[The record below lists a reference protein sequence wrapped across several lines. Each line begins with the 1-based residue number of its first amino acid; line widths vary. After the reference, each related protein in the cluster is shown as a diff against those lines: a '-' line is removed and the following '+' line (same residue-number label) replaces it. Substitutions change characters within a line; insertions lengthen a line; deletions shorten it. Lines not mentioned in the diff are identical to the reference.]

1 MNRLAVRLRR
11 GCVAAAR
18 LPMLLPMPMLSCLL
32 LSGAAAVTAAAQPAP
47 ATRVDPVV
55 VTGNP
60 LGRDDASRPA
70 AVLAGDALVMRRAGT
85 LGETLDG
92 LPGVAGSGFGAN
104 ASRPV
109 IRGLDGDRIRL
120 LDNGSGLV
128 DASNLSF
135 DHAVAIDPLVVER
148 VEVLR
153 GPAALLY
160 GGNATGGVVNV
171 LDNRIPREPAAGLA
185 GRAEVRLGG
194 AASER
199 AGAVVLDG
207 GAGGLAWHADVAGRR
222 SGDLRTPR
230 FTPLADG
237 QPLAPASRVR
247 NSASS
252 SRAGAVGAGWVSV
265 SGHAGVSLDRMDHD
279 YGVTV
284 EPDVTIRLLRERA
297 AFAGEWRALPGP
309 LASVSLKA
317 SRTRYAHEEVEG
329 GGEVGTRFASKGDE
343 WRAELRHR
351 PLAGL
356 EGVLGLQGER
366 LDFSA
371 LGEEAFVPGTATRS
385 HAVFLLE
392 EFRLGSATFS
402 AGLRRERV
410 TVSSDGDAP
419 DAEEPRF
426 GQPRSRRFSPGS
438 ASLAVRLDLG
448 GGWQASGS
456 LGRTER
462 APAYHELYANGL
474 HLATAAYEVGDPDL
488 GTERSR
494 HVEFGLAFRGG
505 GGRVAVNVFTTRFA
519 RYIALRDTGNV
530 VAIPA
535 EEPGEPATE
544 VPEYRFEGVR
554 ARLSGAEIE
563 AATTLAPAGVPLR
576 LSATLDLVRGDDLD
590 RREPLPRLPPLRL
603 RVGVAWTLGATTLG
617 TDLRHAAR
625 QGRVPA
631 TDTATPAA
639 TVLDLWA
646 RGRFEAV
653 PGLSWHARLGNA
665 TDELA
670 FNAAAVASV
679 RGLSPAAGRSL
690 AAGVQW
696 RW

>member
-1 MNRLAVRLRR
+1 MNRLPFRPRR
-11 GCVAAAR
+11 ARVAAA
-18 LPMLLPMPMLSCLL
+18 CLL
-32 LSGAAAVTAAAQPAP
+32 ASVAAVAQTTPT
-47 ATRVDPVV
+47 TRIDPVV

-60 LGRDDASRPA
+60 LGRDDATRPA
-70 AVLAGDALVMRRAGT
+70 AVLGGEALLLRRAGT

-120 LDNGSGLV
+120 LDNGAGLV

-135 DHAVAIDPLVVER
+135 DHAVAVDPLVVER
-148 VEVLR
+148 IEVLR

-160 GGNATGGVVNV
+160 GGNAAGGVVSV
-171 LDNRIPREPAAGLA
+171 LDNRIPREAAAGLA
-185 GRAEVRLGG
+185 GRAELRLGG

-207 GAGGLAWHADVAGRR
+207 GAGALAWHADVASRH

-230 FTPLADG
+230 FTPMADG
-237 QPLAPASRVR
+237 QPLEPANRVR

-252 SRAGAVGAGWVSV
+252 SRAGAVGGGWASA
-265 SGHAGVSLDRMDHD
+265 SGYAGVSLDRLDHD

-309 LASVSLKA
+309 LASLSLKA

-329 GGEVGTRFASKGDE
+329 SGEVGTRFASTGDE
-343 WRAELRHR
+343 WRAELRHK
-351 PLAGL
+351 PLGGL
-356 EGVLGLQGER
+356 EGVLGMQSER

-371 LGEEAFVPGTATRS
+371 LGEEAFVPGIATRS
-385 HAVFLLE
+385 DAVFLLE
-392 EFRLGSATFS
+392 EFKLGSATFS

-410 TVSSDGDAP
+410 SVASDGDAP
-419 DAEEPRF
+419 DAADPRF
-426 GQPRSRRFSPGS
+426 GEPRSRRFTPGS

-462 APAYHELYANGL
+462 APAYYELYANGL
-474 HLATAAYEVGDPDL
+474 HLATAAFEIGDPDL
-488 GTERSR
+488 GPERSR
-494 HVEFGLAFRGG
+494 HVEFGLAFRRGG
-505 GGRVAVNVFTTRFA
+505 ERVSVNVFSTRFA

-530 VAIPA
+530 VVIPA
-535 EEPGEPATE
+535 EDPGEPDTE

-554 ARLSGAEIE
+554 ARLTGAEVE
-563 AATTLAPAGVPLR
+563 AATTLALAGAPLQ

-590 RREPLPRLPPLRL
+590 RNEPLPRLPPLRL
-603 RVGVAWTLGATTLG
+603 RVGAAWTLGSTTLG
-617 TDLRHAAR
+617 ADVRHAAR

-646 RGRFEAV
+646 RGRIQAL
-653 PGLSWHARLGNA
+653 PGLGWYAKLSNL

-670 FNAAAVASV
+670 FNAAAVAAV
-679 RGLSPAAGRSL
+679 RGLSPAAGRAF

>member
-1 MNRLAVRLRR
+1 MRYDVALQGDTVAFADLAWIHPTVPQEGGGRTALTIRNDPRNLAVMEYALTDLDARALRSRMR
-11 GCVAAAR
+11 GRMTYGVGGPVLR
-18 LPMLLPMPMLSCLL
+18 
-32 LSGAAAVTAAAQPAP
+32 VTDVDLDLQPAHTDFLRWLNGEP
-47 ATRVDPVV
+47 FPYDWRGAL
-55 VTGNP
+55 TG
-60 LGRDDASRPA
+60 R
-70 AVLAGDALVMRRAGT
+70 
-85 LGETLDG
+85 
-92 LPGVAGSGFGAN
+92 
-104 ASRPV
+104 
-109 IRGLDGDRIRL
+109 
-120 LDNGSGLV
+120 
-128 DASNLSF
+128 
-135 DHAVAIDPLVVER
+135 
-148 VEVLR
+148 
-153 GPAALLY
+153 
-160 GGNATGGVVNV
+160 
-171 LDNRIPREPAAGLA
+171 
-185 GRAEVRLGG
+185 
-194 AASER
+194 
-199 AGAVVLDG
+199 
-207 GAGGLAWHADVAGRR
+207 VAGRGGPITDWQLDEAR
-222 SGDLRTPR
+222 LTYADEHVPGARTSGTARGRVNLYTPAEAILAGMDVAIAQLDLRTPR

-329 GGEVGTRFASKGDE
+329 SGEVGTRFASKGDE

-505 GGRVAVNVFTTRFA
+505 SGRVAVNVFTTRFA

-603 RVGVAWTLGATTLG
+603 RVGVAWTLGGTTMG

-631 TDTATPAA
+631 IDTATPAA

>member
-1 MNRLAVRLRR
+1 MNRLPFRPRR
-11 GCVAAAR
+11 ARVAAA
-18 LPMLLPMPMLSCLL
+18 CLL
-32 LSGAAAVTAAAQPAP
+32 ASVAAVAQTTPT
-47 ATRVDPVV
+47 TRIDPVV

-60 LGRDDASRPA
+60 LGRDDATRPA
-70 AVLAGDALVMRRAGT
+70 ALLGGEALLLRRAGT

-120 LDNGSGLV
+120 LDNGAGLV

-135 DHAVAIDPLVVER
+135 DHAVAVDPLVVER
-148 VEVLR
+148 IEVLR

-160 GGNATGGVVNV
+160 GGNATGGVVSV
-171 LDNRIPREPAAGLA
+171 LDNRIPREAAAGLA
-185 GRAEVRLGG
+185 GRAELRLGG

-207 GAGGLAWHADVAGRR
+207 GAGALAWHADVASRH

-230 FTPLADG
+230 FTPMADG
-237 QPLAPASRVR
+237 QPLEPANRVR

-252 SRAGAVGAGWVSV
+252 SRAGAVGGGWASA
-265 SGHAGVSLDRMDHD
+265 SGYAGVSLDRLDHD

-309 LASVSLKA
+309 LASLSLKA

-329 GGEVGTRFASKGDE
+329 SGEVGTRFASTGDE
-343 WRAELRHR
+343 WRAELRHK
-351 PLAGL
+351 PLDGL
-356 EGVLGLQGER
+356 EGVLGVQSER

-385 HAVFLLE
+385 DAVFLLE
-392 EFRLGSATFS
+392 EFKLGSATLS

-410 TVSSDGDAP
+410 SVASDGDTP
-419 DAEEPRF
+419 DAADPRF
-426 GQPRSRRFSPGS
+426 GEPRSRRFTPGS

-462 APAYHELYANGL
+462 APAYYELYANGL
-474 HLATAAYEVGDPDL
+474 HLATAAFEIGDPDL
-488 GTERSR
+488 GPERSR
-494 HVEFGLAFRGG
+494 HVEFGLAFRRGG
-505 GGRVAVNVFTTRFA
+505 ERVSVNVFSTRFA

-530 VAIPA
+530 VVIPA
-535 EEPGEPATE
+535 EDPGEPDTE

-554 ARLSGAEIE
+554 ARLTGAEVE
-563 AATTLAPAGVPLR
+563 AATTLALAGAPLQ

-590 RREPLPRLPPLRL
+590 RNEPLPRLPPLRL
-603 RVGVAWTLGATTLG
+603 RVGAAWTLGSTTLG
-617 TDLRHAAR
+617 ADVRHAAR

-646 RGRFEAV
+646 RGRIQAL
-653 PGLSWHARLGNA
+653 PGLGWYAKLSNL

-670 FNAAAVASV
+670 FNAAAVATV
-679 RGLSPAAGRSL
+679 RGLSPAAGRAF

>member
-1 MNRLAVRLRR
+1 MNRLPFRPRR
-11 GCVAAAR
+11 ARVAAA
-18 LPMLLPMPMLSCLL
+18 CLL
-32 LSGAAAVTAAAQPAP
+32 VSAAAAAQTTPT
-47 ATRVDPVV
+47 TRIDPVV

-60 LGRDDASRPA
+60 LGRDDATRPA
-70 AVLAGDALVMRRAGT
+70 AVLSGEALLLRRAGT

-120 LDNGSGLV
+120 LDNGAALV

-148 VEVLR
+148 IEVLR

-160 GGNATGGVVNV
+160 GGNATGGVVNT
-171 LDNRIPREPAAGLA
+171 LDNRIPREPLAGLA
-185 GRAEVRLGG
+185 GRAELRLGG

-199 AGAVVLDG
+199 AAAAVLAG
-207 GAGGLAWHADVAGRR
+207 GAGGFAWHADVASRR
-222 SGDLRTPR
+222 SDDRETPR

-237 QPLAPASRVR
+237 EPLAPATRVR
-247 NSASS
+247 NSAAD
-252 SRAGAVGAGWVSV
+252 SRAGAIGAGWVSAD
-265 SGHAGVSLDRMDHD
+265 GYAGLSLDRMDHD

-297 AFAGEWRALPGP
+297 AFAGEWRALPMP
-309 LASVSLKA
+309 LISSVSLKA

-329 GGEVGTRFASKGDE
+329 SGEVGTRFASTGDE

-356 EGVLGLQGER
+356 EGVLGVQSER

-385 HAVFLLE
+385 DAVFLLE
-392 EFRLGSATFS
+392 ELRLGAATFS
-402 AGLRRERV
+402 AGLRSERV
-410 TVSSDGDAP
+410 SVSSKGDAAG
-419 DAEEPRF
+419 AEEPRF
-426 GQPRSRRFSPGS
+426 GQARVRRFTPGS
-438 ASLAVRLDLG
+438 ASLGVRVDIG
-448 GGWQASGS
+448 GGWQASGHA
-456 LGRTER
+456 GRTER

-474 HLATAAYEVGDPDL
+474 HLATAAYEIGDPEL
-488 GTERSR
+488 GPERSR
-494 HVEFGLAFRGG
+494 HIEFGLAFRGG
-505 GGRVAVNVFTTRFA
+505 ASRVSVNVFSTRFA

-530 VAIPA
+530 VTLPA
-535 EEPGEPATE
+535 EEPGEPDVE

-554 ARLSGAEIE
+554 ARLVGAELE
-563 AATTLAPAGVPLR
+563 AATTLALAGAPLQ

-590 RREPLPRLPPLRL
+590 RDEPLPRLPPLRL
-603 RVGVAWTLGATTLG
+603 RVGAAWALGAVTIG
-617 TDLRHAAR
+617 ADLRHAAR

-639 TVLDLWA
+639 TLLDLWL
-646 RGRFEAV
+646 RGRVAAL
-653 PGLSWHARLGNA
+653 PGLSWTLKLANA

-670 FNAAAVASV
+670 FNAAAVATV
-679 RGLSPAAGRSL
+679 RGLSPAAGRSVSGAL
-690 AAGVQW
+690 QW